1 MHGRCHMD
9 IRTSSGL
16 AIAARLHA
24 AVNRHDLD
32 AMVGCFAVD
41 FVNETPAH
49 PARSFRGRDQV
60 RKNWAQIFAAVPNL
74 EADMVDSAT
83 WGDTVWTE
91 WDMRGTRLDGA
102 PHRMRGVSIFK
113 VAGEAFAS
121 SPWSRL
127 GSASMPPSSRCSG
140 DDSAGRRN
148 WSSRRHAVQPSRGSR
163 QSCSRP
169 EP

>member
-1 MHGRCHMD
+1 MD

-60 RKNWAQIFAAVPNL
+60 RKAALGDRHPAKGGGLAGLRQPHESVGADQGQAARVAGQFGHGLAVPGRQVH
-74 EADMVDSAT
+74 AD
-83 WGDTVWTE
+83 
-91 WDMRGTRLDGA
+91 
-102 PHRMRGVSIFK
+102 
-113 VAGEAFAS
+113 
-121 SPWSRL
+121 
-127 GSASMPPSSRCSG
+127 
-140 DDSAGRRN
+140 
-148 WSSRRHAVQPSRGSR
+148 
-163 QSCSRP
+163 
-169 EP
+169 